1 MSYEERNAWA
11 AMLVNVMIVTYFGWK
26 VFTMNAEGAFA
37 GENGPVIWAQT
48 VLWMIPVS
56 IVATIV
62 LTIVFN
68 IAASIAANDENPDF
82 TTDERDKRFSAR
94 SMIAAMIVISV
105 GWIGGLVL
113 LAMGGA
119 VLVTLNVVLFGFAAG
134 SFASDVTKIFFYR
147 RGY

>member
-11 AMLVNVMIVTYFGWK
+11 AMVVNVMIVAYFGWK
-26 VFTMNAEGAFA
+26 VLTMSAEGAFDGA
-37 GENGPVIWAQT
+37 DGPMIWAQT
-48 VLWMIPVS
+48 VLWMIPAS
-56 IVATIV
+56 IVATII

-68 IAASIAANDENPDF
+68 IAAGIAARGEDPDF
-82 TTDERDKRFSAR
+82 TTDERDQRFSAR
-94 SMIAAMIVISV
+94 SMIASMIVISIA
-105 GWIGGLVL
+105 WLGGMVL

-119 VLVTLNVVLFGFAAG
+119 VLVMLNILLFGFAAG